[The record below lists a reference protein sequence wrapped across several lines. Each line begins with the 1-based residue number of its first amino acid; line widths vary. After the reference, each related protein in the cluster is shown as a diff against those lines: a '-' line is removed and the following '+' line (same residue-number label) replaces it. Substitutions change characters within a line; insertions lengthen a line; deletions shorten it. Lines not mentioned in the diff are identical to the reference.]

1 MKALHKLIPRCNKTD
16 KASML
21 DEAIEYLKSLQMQ
34 VNMMSMGCSMAPT
47 MFLGVQ
53 PHMPPMGMD
62 MGMGTGMNH
71 AMFPYPVI
79 PPGQPLPNPAVVAA
93 TAAAHLSPSFPAP
106 GFNMTPIPVAG
117 PTPNLMNSLTLNSQN
132 QPHVLGFA
140 DPFQQYHGPHQT
152 QLPLP
157 QAHDPTRPFCHYL
170 FKLTSLFI
178 YYYYY
183 FFFFAESRHVPNC
196 S

>member
-1 MKALHKLIPRCNKTD
+1 M
-16 KASML
+16 
-21 DEAIEYLKSLQMQ
+21 AIFVLQ
-34 VNMMSMGCSMAPT
+34 MMSMGCSMAPM

-53 PHMPPMGMD
+53 PHMPPMGMG

-93 TAAAHLSPSFPAP
+93 TAAAHLSPAFPAP
-106 GFNMTPIPVAG
+106 GFNMTPIPVPG

-178 YYYYY
+178 YYYYL
-183 FFFFAESRHVPNC
+183 FFLQNRGMSPIAAKLSSSKDATNPDIITKPVE
-196 S
+196 